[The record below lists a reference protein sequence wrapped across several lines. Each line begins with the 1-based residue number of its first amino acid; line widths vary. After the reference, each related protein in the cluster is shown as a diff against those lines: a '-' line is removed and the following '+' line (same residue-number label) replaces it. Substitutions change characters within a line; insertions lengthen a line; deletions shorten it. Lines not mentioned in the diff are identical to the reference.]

1 MVVGGQAG
9 RLHHRKGVE
18 GGPGEGAEGA
28 EAVLLLLVGTR
39 AGVAELGSQLPAV
52 GEEGEGQQN
61 RGEVGKRG
69 VKVVVGSLEIQ
80 ILQVG
85 VEVGCPW
92 PEVEAEGPVEEQSR
106 VWGPAE
112 SPEESPEEELVVGG
126 WG

>member
-9 RLHHRKGVE
+9 CLHHRKGAE

-28 EAVLLLLVGTR
+28 EAVLLLLVGIR
-39 AGVAELGSQLPAV
+39 VGVAELGSQLPVAV
-52 GEEGEGQQN
+52 EEEGEGQQN

-80 ILQVG
+80 ILQLG

-92 PEVEAEGPVEEQSR
+92 SEVEAEGQVEEQSR

-112 SPEESPEEELVVGG
+112 SPEEELVVGG
-126 WG
+126 LG

>member
-1 MVVGGQAG
+1 MGGGQAG
-9 RLHHRKGVE
+9 RLHHRKGAE
-18 GGPGEGAEGA
+18 GDPGEGAEGA

-39 AGVAELGSQLPAV
+39 VGVAELGSQLPEV

-80 ILQVG
+80 ILQLG

-92 PEVEAEGPVEEQSR
+92 SEVEAEGQVEEQSR

-112 SPEESPEEELVVGG
+112 SPEEELVVGG
-126 WG
+126 LG

>member
-1 MVVGGQAG
+1 MGVGGQAG
-9 RLHHRKGVE
+9 HLHHRKGAE
-18 GGPGEGAEGA
+18 GAPGEGAEGVA
-28 EAVLLLLVGTR
+28 AVLLRLVGTR
-39 AGVAELGSQLPAV
+39 VAVAELGSQLPEV

-69 VKVVVGSLEIQ
+69 VKVVVGSLGIQ

-92 PEVEAEGPVEEQSR
+92 SEVEAEGQVGERSR

-112 SPEESPEEELVVGG
+112 SPGEELVVGG
-126 WG
+126 LG